1 MLRLKFRLRKVKD
14 TMQARLRRSLSIG
27 GLLFFLAGA
36 TWAQTTTIEGNVK
49 GEDGGPLKGAVIVL
63 DRTDIKGHYQ
73 VKSDKKGHWLYTGL
87 PFGTYDITCSVDG
100 KVVDGMKG
108 VKSKYGDST
117 TVDFDAGKAKQAQA
131 AAAQA
136 NTTGQLSNDQ
146 ARGMSK
152 EQKEKY
158 EAELKKNAETIKKNK
173 ALNDSYN
180 AAQDA
185 LKAAQAEPDKAQK
198 TAKYQAAVDAFNK
211 AKDVDPAQVAIWDSL
226 GESYT
231 GLGDAQTG
239 DERNKSYDLAIEAY
253 KKGLE
258 LKPGDAGVYNQMGN
272 LYGKQKK
279 IPEATEALNK
289 AAQLD
294 PTMAAKAF
302 YNMGANLVNTGQPD
316 KATEFFKKATDA
328 DPNYA
333 EAWYQFGS
341 LQMMQG
347 KVDPKTG
354 AQTYPPETTTALK
367 KYMELQPTGPH
378 AQEAEAM
385 LQAVGEKVE
394 TKIHNPAVPDSTSKK
409 KK

>member
-1 MLRLKFRLRKVKD
+1 
-14 TMQARLRRSLSIG
+14 MQARLRRSLSIG
-27 GLLFFLAGA
+27 GLFLFLAGA
-36 TWAQTTTIEGNVK
+36 TWAQTTTIEGDVK
-49 GEDGGPLKGAVIVL
+49 GPDGAPVKGAEIVL
-63 DRTDIKGHYQ
+63 ERTDIKGHYK

-87 PFGTYDITCSVDG
+87 PFGTYDITCAIDG

-117 TVDFDAGKAKQAQA
+117 TVDFDARKAVAAQA
-131 AAAQA
+131 ATQQA
-136 NTTGQLSNDQ
+136 NATGQLSNDQ

-152 EQKEKY
+152 EQKEQY
-158 EAELKKNAETIKKNK
+158 EAQLKKNAETIKKNK
-173 ALNDSYN
+173 ALNDAYN
-180 AAQDA
+180 AARDA
-185 LKAAQAEPDKAQK
+185 LTAAQGEQDKTQK
-198 TAKYQAAVDAFNK
+198 LAKFQAAVDAFNK
-211 AKDVDPAQVAIWDSL
+211 AKDIDPSQVAIWDSL
-226 GESYT
+226 GESYS

-239 DERNKSYDLAIEAY
+239 DERNKSYDAAIEAY

-272 LYGKQKK
+272 LYGKEKK
-279 IPEATEALNK
+279 IPEATDALNK

-294 PTMAAKAF
+294 PAMAAKAY
-302 YNMGANLVNTGQPD
+302 YNMGANLVNIGQPD
-316 KATEFFKKATDA
+316 KASDFFKKATDA

-333 EAWYQFGS
+333 EAWYQYGS

-378 AQEAEAM
+378 AQEAQAM

-394 TKIHNPAVPDSTSKK
+394 TKIHNPAATTPATKK